1 MPPTDVRPNPGPG
14 TGPDPDPDSDSDQ
27 IFRLQEQVRQLK
39 EAVVSHAVVDQAIG
53 VIIVLGGVTPDE
65 GWIVLKEVSQHTN
78 IKLRNVA
85 ETVLIWGR
93 TGVMPQEILTAL
105 EDRLGRPVCAGAG
118 LSAPPPGSPRVSGR
132 SSR

>member
-1 MPPTDVRPNPGPG
+1 MTTARPTGTRPGPR
-14 TGPDPDPDSDSDQ
+14 PDPDADSDQ

-85 ETVLIWGR
+85 ETILIWGR
-93 TGVMPQEILTAL
+93 TGVMPLEILTAL
-105 EDRLGRPVCAGAG
+105 EDRLGRPVCGG
-118 LSAPPPGSPRVSGR
+118 PPLSGPPAGSPPVSGR
-132 SSR
+132 NSR

>member
-1 MPPTDVRPNPGPG
+1 MTVPPTHTRPGP
-14 TGPDPDPDSDSDQ
+14 GPDPDADSDQ

-53 VIIVLGGVTPDE
+53 VVVVIGGVTPDE
-65 GWIVLKEVSQHTN
+65 GWSVLKEVSQHTN

-93 TGVMPQEILTAL
+93 TGVMPPEILAAL
-105 EDRLGRPVCAGAG
+105 EDRLGRAACGG
-118 LSAPPPGSPRVSGR
+118 LPLSGPPAGSPYGSGR
-132 SSR
+132 NSR

>member
-1 MPPTDVRPNPGPG
+1 MTVPPTGVRPN
-14 TGPDPDPDSDSDQ
+14 PDPDSDSDQ
-27 IFRLQEQVRQLK
+27 IFRLQEEVRQLK

-53 VIIVLGGVTPDE
+53 VVIALDGVTPDE

-85 ETVLIWGR
+85 ETILIWGR
-93 TGVMPQEILTAL
+93 TGVMPPEIRAAL
-105 EDRLGRPVCAGAG
+105 GDRLGRPVCGGPG
-118 LSAPPPGSPRVSGR
+118 LSGPRSGSPRVSGR

>member
-1 MPPTDVRPNPGPG
+1 MRPNPGPSS
-14 TGPDPDPDSDSDQ
+14 GPDPAPHLGHDSDSDQ

-65 GWIVLKEVSQHTN
+65 GWIVLKEISQHTN

-105 EDRLGRPVCAGAG
+105 EDRLGRPVCVGTG

>member
-1 MPPTDVRPNPGPG
+1 MPRTDVRPNPGPS
-14 TGPDPDPDSDSDQ
+14 TGPDPGQDSDSDQ

-105 EDRLGRPVCAGAG
+105 EDRLGRPVCGGAG

-132 SSR
+132 NSR

>member
-1 MPPTDVRPNPGPG
+1 MRPDPGPSP
-14 TGPDPDPDSDSDQ
+14 GPDPAPHLGHDSDSDQ

-105 EDRLGRPVCAGAG
+105 EDRLGRPVCVGAG

-132 SSR
+132 STR

>member
-1 MPPTDVRPNPGPG
+1 MPPTDAAPGPA
-14 TGPDPDPDSDSDQ
+14 PDPDAGTDQ
-27 IFRLQEQVRQLK
+27 VFRLQEEVRQLK

-53 VIIVLGGVTPDE
+53 VVIALGGVTPDE

-85 ETVLIWGR
+85 ETILIWGR
-93 TGVMPQEILTAL
+93 TGVMPPGIRAAL
-105 EDRLGRPVCAGAG
+105 DARLRRPG
-118 LSAPPPGSPRVSGR
+118 LSGPPSGSPRVSGR

>member
-1 MPPTDVRPNPGPG
+1 MPPTDVRPGPA
-14 TGPDPDPDSDSDQ
+14 PDPDPDSDSDQ
-27 IFRLQEQVRQLK
+27 IFRLQEEVRQLK

-53 VIIVLGGVTPDE
+53 VVVVFGGVTPDE

-93 TGVMPQEILTAL
+93 TGVMPPEILAAL
-105 EDRLGRPVCAGAG
+105 EDRLGRPVCGGPA
-118 LSAPPPGSPRVSGR
+118 LSGPPQGSPRVSGR
-132 SSR
+132 NSP

>member
-1 MPPTDVRPNPGPG
+1 MTVPPTDVRP
-14 TGPDPDPDSDSDQ
+14 DPDPNSDSDQ

-53 VIIVLGGVTPDE
+53 VVIALGGVTPDE

-85 ETVLIWGR
+85 EAVLIWGR
-93 TGVMPQEILTAL
+93 TGVMPPEILAAL
-105 EDRLGRPVCAGAG
+105 EDRLGRAA
-118 LSAPPPGSPRVSGR
+118 LSGPPPGSPRVSGR
-132 SSR
+132 NSR